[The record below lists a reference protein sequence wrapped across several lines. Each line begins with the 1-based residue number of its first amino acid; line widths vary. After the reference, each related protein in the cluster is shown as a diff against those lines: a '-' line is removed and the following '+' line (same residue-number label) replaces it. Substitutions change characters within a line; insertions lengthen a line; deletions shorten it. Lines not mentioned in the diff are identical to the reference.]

1 MKVEH
6 FSAKLYIHQIEKKHN
21 ILGSDIGW
29 NVLNLKNENHFRYMY
44 VHANDSTKYF
54 FTNSNGNH
62 SESNHDNNFLST
74 IMINNDDSVTS
85 MITMD
90 NALEEHKE

>member
-54 FTNSNGNH
+54 FTSTFCKQIQSLNSQGKR
-62 SESNHDNNFLST
+62 T
-74 IMINNDDSVTS
+74 SVL
-85 MITMD
+85 
-90 NALEEHKE
+90 LEFSLDGRRLGVPTAEE